1 MSTNI
6 GFISAGAGSGKT
18 YRMTSCLYD
27 ELKAGVTPEKV
38 IATTLTKKAANELVE
53 RVRQRL
59 MTEQEYALAIG
70 MGEALIGT
78 VNSVCGQLVGRL
90 AFAAGLPP
98 VLDVIDE
105 QPAAL
110 FFAQALEDAV
120 DTDEVRILNSLAA
133 RLGQED
139 WKKTVHFL
147 VNQARAN
154 TIAPVAMPAK
164 AEQSLAEL
172 LPFFPQPEQR
182 EFNQELKI
190 VIGLALAEIAGNG
203 DATKGTAAYASDLR
217 DALRNLEN
225 GELPWG
231 GWVKLS
237 KAKATQRSEP
247 AAEQVREVALCY
259 DRHPGLTADI
269 ADWIRRIFAIAGRAM
284 DSYQRFKKERG
295 LIDFIDQ
302 EELLLRL
309 LDKPEVTALLDGE
322 IDLLLVDEFQDTSPI
337 QLALFVRLASL
348 ARKAVWVGD
357 VKQAIYG
364 FRGCDPAL
372 MSAVVKTMEQDGRP
386 VETLDTSRR
395 SRPQLVDLVNA
406 LFVPAFAGQL
416 PAAQVQL
423 KPHRSEVLD
432 DSALE
437 FWSLDGTNKALRS
450 AALAAGVRQ
459 LFTGGRMVVDRNTQ
473 QIRPLRFRDVALLSR
488 TNDNAAAYAEALAA
502 LWLPVSLG
510 RAGLLA
516 TPEARL
522 ALACLRRM
530 VDAGDTL
537 ASAEIVALGEAG
549 APESWLQERIDYLA
563 AGGNS
568 RRWRLEGDRVHP
580 ALAALEQLRAELPIL
595 SPAEVLERVLL
606 LGEVERTVVSWGP
619 TAFAASQRLTNLEAL
634 RSLARNYEDACRRTR
649 SAATVPGLLFWLADL
664 KSEGLD
670 NREQDDSADAIQ
682 VLTHHRAKG
691 LEWPVVIC
699 GDLDFGI
706 RSRIWEVTALS
717 ETTMTDISRP
727 LAGRRLRYWPWP
739 FARQSSGIAVNDQIS
754 ASPIGLEDLERQTR
768 EAIRLLYVST
778 TRARDLLILPYAGK
792 DGKRSWLDC
801 LNADW
806 LRATEGLLRM
816 PGGKSIKCSDKFFT
830 LATEGAEG
838 ERPSGF
844 PWFSLRQEPTAKIPA
859 SVTPSSLPK
868 VSATIGRTIPLGNR
882 LTLRGT
888 PGMDVIGTAV
898 HGIIG
903 AFLCG
908 GLAVDAPQRAL
919 ALLQSYQVDGHLDA
933 AEILARAD
941 GLKATLIKEFG
952 ATHFYPEWPVQGVL
966 PNGQRFAGWAD
977 LLIDTPAGW
986 ILIDHKTFPG
996 KAEEWAQQALGYS
1009 GQLDV
1014 YRQAVAGATGR
1025 PVLSQWI
1032 HFCIGGGLVEVAE

>member
-6 GFISAGAGSGKT
+6 EFISAGAGSGKT

-38 IATTLTKKAANELVE
+38 IATTFTKKAANELVE

-59 MTEQEYALAIG
+59 MTEKEYALAIG

-120 DTDEVRILNSLAA
+120 DSDEVRIINSLAA

-139 WKKTVHFL
+139 WKKTIHIL
-147 VNQARAN
+147 INQARAN
-154 TIAPVAMPAK
+154 NIAPAAMPAQ
-164 AEQSLAEL
+164 AEKSLAEL
-172 LPFFPQPEQR
+172 LPFFPQPGDR
-182 EFNQELKI
+182 NFNQELKTTI
-190 VIGLALAEIAGNG
+190 EMALAEIAGNG
-203 DATKGTAAYASDLR
+203 DTSKGTATYAGVLR
-217 DALRNLEN
+217 DALRNLEH

-237 KAKATQRSEP
+237 KAEATKRSEP
-247 AAEQVREVALCY
+247 AAEQVRNIALCY

-269 ADWIRRIFAIAGRAM
+269 ADWTRRIFAIAGRAM
-284 DSYQRFKKERG
+284 DCYQRFKKERG

-309 LDKPEVTALLDGE
+309 LEKPEVTTLLEGE

-337 QLALFVRLASL
+337 QLALFVRLAAL
-348 ARKAVWVGD
+348 AKKAVWVGD

-406 LFVPAFAGQL
+406 LFVPAFSNQL

-423 KPHRSEVLD
+423 KPHRSELIK

-437 FWSLDGTNKALRS
+437 FWSLDGSNKTLRS
-450 AALAAGVRQ
+450 AALAAGVQQ
-459 LFTGGRMVVDRNTQ
+459 LFTSKRLVVDRNTQ
-473 QIRPLRFRDVALLSR
+473 QVRALRFRDVALLSR
-488 TNDNAAAYAEALAA
+488 TNDNAADYAAA
-502 LWLPVSLG
+502 LTALGLPVSLG
-510 RAGLLA
+510 RPGLLA

-537 ASAEIVALGEAG
+537 ASAEIVALGEAA
-549 APESWLQERIDYLA
+549 APEKWLQERIEYLA
-563 AGGNS
+563 GGGDS
-568 RRWRLEGDRVHP
+568 RLWRLEGDQANP
-580 ALAALEQLRAELPIL
+580 ALAALENLRPELPVL

-606 LGEVERTVVSWGP
+606 LGEVERTVISWGP
-619 TAFAASQRLTNLEAL
+619 TAFNASQRLTNLEAL

-664 KSEGLD
+664 KNEGLD

-706 RSRIWEVTALS
+706 RSGVWNTTALS
-717 ETTMTDISRP
+717 ETAMTDISRP

-739 FARQSSGIAVNDQIS
+739 FAKQSSGITVNSLIS
-754 ASPIGLEDLERQTR
+754 ASPIGVEDLERQTR

-778 TRARDLLILPYAGK
+778 TRARDLLILPFAGK

-801 LNADW
+801 LKADW
-806 LRATEGLLRM
+806 LQATEGLLAM
-816 PGGKSIKCSDKFFT
+816 PNGKSIQCSSKLFGPASVST
-830 LATEGAEG
+830 VNN
-838 ERPSGF
+838 RPSFF

-859 SVTPSSLPK
+859 TVTPSSLPK
-868 VSATIGRTIPLGNR
+868 VSAAIGRTMHLGNR

-888 PGMDVIGTAV
+888 PSMDVIGTAV
-898 HGIIG
+898 HGIFG

-919 ALLQSYQVDGHLDA
+919 ALLKNYGVDNHLDA

-941 GLKATLIKEFG
+941 LLKATLIKEFG
-952 ATHFYPEWPVQGVL
+952 ATHFYPEWPVQGTM

-977 LLIDTPAGW
+977 LLIDTHAGW
-986 ILIDHKTFPG
+986 ILVDHKTFPG
-996 KAEEWAQQALGYS
+996 KTEEWGQQALGYS
-1009 GQLDV
+1009 GQLEV
-1014 YRQAVAGATGR
+1014 YRQAVIEATGR
-1025 PVLSQWI
+1025 PVISQWI
-1032 HFCIGGGLVEVAE
+1032 HFCISGGLVEVVI